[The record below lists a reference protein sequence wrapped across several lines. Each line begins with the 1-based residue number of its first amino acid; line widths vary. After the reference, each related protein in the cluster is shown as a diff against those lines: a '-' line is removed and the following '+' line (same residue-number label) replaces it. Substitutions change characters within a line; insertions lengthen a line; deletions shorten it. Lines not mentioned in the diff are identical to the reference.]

1 MLLCSFISNEMKGGT
16 CQIYAAGLFNT
27 KSYFKRHKAEMGF
40 CFPACQSPGIHST
53 GRCPTRPK
61 ETVGEHCAGQLANA
75 TVLCTT
81 VTFLAFGSFFFVH
94 FWDIVN
100 VLYCFLQK
108 RKKNKLIIESKCGA
122 FWVYFLTALTA
133 ASTVCHEDVWFIP
146 SPESHDKFS
155 TLCV

>member
-1 MLLCSFISNEMKGGT
+1 MLLCSFISNEMKGGI
-16 CQIYAAGLFNT
+16 CQIYTAGPFNT

-40 CFPACQSPGIHST
+40 SFPACQSPGIHST

-75 TVLCTT
+75 TILCTT
-81 VTFLAFGSFFFVH
+81 VTFLAFGSFFFFFVH

-108 RKKNKLIIESKCGA
+108 RKKIIGNWIQMWHFLGLFPHCSYRCFYCLPWGCLVYT
-122 FWVYFLTALTA
+122 FPWVA
-133 ASTVCHEDVWFIP
+133 W
-146 SPESHDKFS
+146 
-155 TLCV
+155 